1 MQLLIRH
8 IPGSGHQ
15 GHGNQLCELL
25 YRLETWGKHI
35 SPNHKLQHNTQLSP
49 TTQKRL
55 AFAHSWSSDGTCN
68 WILQPSSQFCLFLP
82 IQKACPGISQSIL
95 GSPIFQCSCIVFKI
109 NPSLDKQFFKN
120 KWAKSIFHLKTIYIY
135 INPRKQT
142 MRKGLTFEI
151 PIWSYKSLQ
160 Y

>member
-1 MQLLIRH
+1 MELRWHLQLNFTAIF
-8 IPGSGHQ
+8 SV
-15 GHGNQLCELL
+15 
-25 YRLETWGKHI
+25 
-35 SPNHKLQHNTQLSP
+35 
-49 TTQKRL
+49 
-55 AFAHSWSSDGTCN
+55 
-68 WILQPSSQFCLFLP
+68 LFVLP

-95 GSPIFQCSCIVFKI
+95 GSPIFQYSCIMFKM

-151 PIWSYKSLQ
+151 PI
-160 Y
+160 